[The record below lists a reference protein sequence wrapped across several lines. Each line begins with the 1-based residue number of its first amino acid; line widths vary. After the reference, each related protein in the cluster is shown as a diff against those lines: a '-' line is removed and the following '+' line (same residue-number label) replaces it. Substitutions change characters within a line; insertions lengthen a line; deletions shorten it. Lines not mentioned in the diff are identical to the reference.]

1 MIHIRNIDDNE
12 CFKWCLFRYL
22 HLPDNNPGRITKAG
36 KDFVKTQS
44 QKQNFQSKDIHK
56 IEKKDSI
63 FISVF
68 GYENKKNIQSMYQ
81 KNDVKENILIYY

>member
-22 HLPDNNPGRITKAG
+22 HLPDNNPGRITKAS